1 MFKIILHGMVIQ
13 TKDNNNRNALES
25 SAKMLLTYHC
35 YAVMVQVP
43 CIIQNFSCL
52 RTLSKRD
59 GTLQWAGAERT
70 VLEWTQNSYKPAQLK
85 NERNMKVVRGKILK
99 KLFSNYMFFL
109 RKTGSLTQII
119 HVSSSWNR
127 TRYSFPPKGLSA
139 NNTRF
144 MEC

>member
-1 MFKIILHGMVIQ
+1 MLKIILHGMVIQ

-59 GTLQWAGAERT
+59 GTLQ
-70 VLEWTQNSYKPAQLK
+70 
-85 NERNMKVVRGKILK
+85 
-99 KLFSNYMFFL
+99 
-109 RKTGSLTQII
+109 
-119 HVSSSWNR
+119 
-127 TRYSFPPKGLSA
+127 
-139 NNTRF
+139 
-144 MEC
+144 

>member
-52 RTLSKRD
+52 RTNELGRKGPYWSGPR
-59 GTLQWAGAERT
+59 TLIN
-70 VLEWTQNSYKPAQLK
+70 LPN
-85 NERNMKVVRGKILK
+85 
-99 KLFSNYMFFL
+99 
-109 RKTGSLTQII
+109 
-119 HVSSSWNR
+119 
-127 TRYSFPPKGLSA
+127 
-139 NNTRF
+139 
-144 MEC
+144 